1 MALWGVDKLRN
12 RRMRM
17 PGSLAGGAEASGLN
31 REVVEERLLLF
42 QTGKALEAP
51 LRFIEWAGRQG
62 AAHEQPDLALER
74 DETEQAIAKI
84 KILLSADPQRAILT
98 QGERV
103 TDRAMQ
109 LIRPLRMPE

>member
-1 MALWGVDKLRN
+1 VALWGVDKLRN

-17 PGSLAGGAEASGLN
+17 PSSLKEGAEATALN

-62 AAHEQPDLALER
+62 AAHDQPDLALEG
-74 DETEQAIAKI
+74 DETEQVIAKI
-84 KILLSADPQRAILT
+84 KTLLADDPQGAILT